1 MYDILAST
9 TAMTAL
15 NDGYNEVIISL
26 YGALLFVIIIVAIIR
41 NLFK

>member
-1 MYDILAST
+1 MYEILAST

-15 NDGYNEVIISL
+15 NDGYNVIMISL
-26 YGALLFVIIIVAIIR
+26 YGALLFVIIIVVIIR